1 MKFLVFPK
9 PMGMCFVKCDIV
21 INVFIDT
28 INEKKNCGTNV
39 KSTQYKKLAPNALQF
54 TNLKSFKSHEKN
66 ETKNIRPLIFS
77 FSKLYLAF

>member
-28 INEKKNCGTNV
+28 INEKKIVVPT
-39 KSTQYKKLAPNALQF
+39 
-54 TNLKSFKSHEKN
+54 
-66 ETKNIRPLIFS
+66 
-77 FSKLYLAF
+77 